1 MSEFRLRY
9 SRSRNLVGLCVLLTT
24 LPVAFIRV
32 LLMYSSPEVSD
43 HDMRNIRP
51 PASAL
56 LLQGSTTP
64 TLKTNT
70 NSTDQNT
77 TAAAKSKLASYLLLA
92 LKLFTVLAMISTCWI
107 QQCRFRQQLMSL
119 L

>member
-1 MSEFRLRY
+1 MSEVRSRY
-9 SRSRNLVGLCVLLTT
+9 SRSRNVVGLCVLLAT

-51 PASAL
+51 PASEL

-64 TLKTNT
+64 TSKTSST
-70 NSTDQNT
+70 NSTDHNPI
-77 TAAAKSKLASYLLLA
+77 AAAKGKLAS
-92 LKLFTVLAMISTCWI
+92 
-107 QQCRFRQQLMSL
+107 
-119 L
+119 

>member
-9 SRSRNLVGLCVLLTT
+9 SRSRNLVGLCVLLAT

-32 LLMYSSPEVSD
+32 LFMYSSPEVSD

-51 PASAL
+51 PASVL

-64 TLKTNT
+64 TLKTSA
-70 NSTDQNT
+70 NSTNHNT
-77 TAAAKSKLASYLLLA
+77 TAAAKGKLAS
-92 LKLFTVLAMISTCWI
+92 
-107 QQCRFRQQLMSL
+107 
-119 L
+119 